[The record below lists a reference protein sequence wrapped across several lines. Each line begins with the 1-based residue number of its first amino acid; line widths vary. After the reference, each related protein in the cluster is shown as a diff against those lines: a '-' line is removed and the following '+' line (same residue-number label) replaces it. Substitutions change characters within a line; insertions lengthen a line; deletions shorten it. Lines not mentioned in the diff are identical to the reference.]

1 MLLGS
6 RASDPD
12 GRQILSLILYELCGA
27 DTARP
32 FSPYAWRARMALK
45 HKGLDFETRAKPF
58 TQVASIAPEV
68 GKTVPILV
76 DGDRT
81 ICDSWAIAVHL
92 EETYADRPSLFG
104 GPGGLAAAKLIEG
117 WANASVSAMIA
128 RMIVK
133 DICDVLAPEDQSY
146 FRSTREQRFGM
157 SLEEVQEGR
166 EKRLS
171 DLATAL
177 LPLHLMLK
185 SQPFIGGDRPLQSD
199 YMLFGTFQ
207 WARVTSSFQL
217 LEPGSPVAEWR
228 ERCLDLFD
236 GYARAIP
243 AA

>member
-1 MLLGS
+1 MS
-6 RASDPD
+6 RV
-12 GRQILSLILYELCGA
+12 LYELCGA
-27 DTARP
+27 DAARP
-32 FSPYAWRARMALK
+32 FSPYAWRARMALM
-45 HKGLDFETRAKPF
+45 HKGLDFETRPMPF
-58 TQVASIAPEV
+58 TRIASIAPEA

-81 ICDSWAIAVHL
+81 ICDSWAIATYL
-92 EETYADRPSLFG
+92 EETYPDRPSLFG

-117 WANASVSAMIA
+117 WANASVSALIV

-133 DICDVLAPEDQSY
+133 DICDLLAPEDQAY

-157 SLEEVQEGR
+157 SLEAVQEGR
-166 EKRLS
+166 ESRLA

-177 LPLHLMLK
+177 LPMHLMLK
-185 SQPFIGGDRPLQSD
+185 SQPFIGGAQPLHTD
-199 YMLFGTFQ
+199 YILFGTFQ
-207 WARVTSSFQL
+207 WARITSAFQL

-236 GYARAIP
+236 GHARAVP